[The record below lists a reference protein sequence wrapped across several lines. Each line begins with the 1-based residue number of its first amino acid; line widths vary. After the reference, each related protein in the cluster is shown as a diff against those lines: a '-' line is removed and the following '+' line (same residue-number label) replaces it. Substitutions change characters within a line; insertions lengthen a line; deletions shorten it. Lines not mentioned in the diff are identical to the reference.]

1 MDQRSS
7 LKQML
12 MSDANCTEDPEDKT
26 NALCVAVH
34 KLLVENKLDI
44 LFSAFGM
51 PFFTVVQSYSD

>member
-1 MDQRSS
+1 
-7 LKQML
+7 ML
-12 MSDANCTEDPEDKT
+12 MSDANCTEDPEDET